1 MEGETRGENSLSNNP
16 GEGWHS
22 AAPGQ
27 GGVGTVRA
35 GRRDRQ
41 ERGSER

>member
-1 MEGETRGENSLSNNP
+1 MEGETRGENRLSNNT
-16 GEGWHS
+16 GEGCHS
-22 AAPGQ
+22 AATGR